1 MLQAIFDVLNHSHHG
16 PCHHHGSPTS
26 AFSKVNRRC
35 SVGAVYDIHL
45 CHIDAVPSI
54 GAFPFTSGVLLST
67 APPLICCIHQG
78 QLIAILL
85 PDGTMQ
91 TLKSKVMASWL
102 FSANTSERYA
112 KMAASFKV
120 SMMIYN
126 ALQLHRVAE
135 DVEIVDISKEIPILR
150 TSAAVA
156 LGRYTNLSRQKVVFG
171 GFAWV
176 MRQYWTSALASKE
189 GIVFGARLIEKE
201 FGSRAGGC

>member
-1 MLQAIFDVLNHSHHG
+1 
-16 PCHHHGSPTS
+16 
-26 AFSKVNRRC
+26 
-35 SVGAVYDIHL
+35 VGAVYDIHL

-54 GAFPFTSGVLLST
+54 GAFSFTSGVLLSA
-67 APPLICCIHQG
+67 APLLCCIHQG
-78 QLIAILL
+78 HLIAILL

-120 SMMIYN
+120 STMIYN

>member
-1 MLQAIFDVLNHSHHG
+1 
-16 PCHHHGSPTS
+16 
-26 AFSKVNRRC
+26 
-35 SVGAVYDIHL
+35 
-45 CHIDAVPSI
+45 
-54 GAFPFTSGVLLST
+54 
-67 APPLICCIHQG
+67 
-78 QLIAILL
+78 
-85 PDGTMQ
+85 MQ

-120 SMMIYN
+120 STMIYN